1 MAQELVK
8 ALAKRGRG
16 GDRYMVH
23 AAPNE
28 TLIPS
33 RVLDENPNLIG
44 AIAKAMNKSGL
55 DWRQYMVGSPKASVN
70 PNTGAQ
76 EFQDAGDRDAGMF
89 GGFGFGVGG
98 DSGVS
103 ASDLAEGGAPAYD
116 GGPGMMGGSGFLGSG
131 VGQPT
136 AQDYGFAPPGP
147 EQGPSQGYDVTVG
160 PRDLAS
166 FLGSAAGGAF
176 FGPAGAAAGRAVANA
191 ATRGMEN
198 MDVSL
203 FSVGGGPIA
212 DRSYSGAQTFAQEMP
227 GYDGMDGLSGE
238 MFPVRTAPPPST
250 TPQVPVAE
258 VPSFLSFDPNMTD
271 LQRRAMIA
279 TYGSQGEDSAFR
291 DPATVRYY
299 NSLIRNALQGGD
311 YVLPVEERFLRDTL
325 GYSFEPN
332 SQALL
337 NAIANA

>member
-1 MAQELVK
+1 MAQALVK
-8 ALAKRGRG
+8 ALANKGRG
-16 GDRYMVH
+16 GDRFMVH

-33 RVLDENPNLIG
+33 RVLDENPQLIG
-44 AIAKAMNKSGL
+44 AIAKAMGKSGL
-55 DWRQYMVGSPKASVN
+55 DWRQYMVGSSKASVN

-76 EFQDAGDRDAGMF
+76 EFLDAADF
-89 GGFGFGVGG
+89 
-98 DSGVS
+98 
-103 ASDLAEGGAPAYD
+103 EGGAGVDLEGASASNT
-116 GGPGMMGGSGFLGSG
+116 GGETGAVDTAMDSDPGMMGGSGFLGSG
-131 VGQPT
+131 AGQPT

-147 EQGPSQGYDVTVG
+147 EQGPSQGYDVTFG
-160 PRDLAS
+160 PRDAAS
-166 FLGSAAGGAF
+166 FFGSLAGGAL
-176 FGPAGAAAGRAVANA
+176 FGPAGAAAGRAAANA

-198 MDVSL
+198 ADVTL
-203 FSVGGGPIA
+203 FSMGGGPIA
-212 DRSYSGAQTFAQEMP
+212 DRSYSGSQTFAQETP
-227 GYDGMDGLSGE
+227 SLDGMDGMSGE
-238 MFPVRTAPPPST
+238 IFPARTAPPPSL
-250 TPQVPVAE
+250 TPQVPVPE
-258 VPSFLSFDPNMTD
+258 MPSFLSFDPNMTD

-279 TYGSQGEDSAFR
+279 TYGSQGEDSTFR